1 MTDQGGFDLGGLLQQ
16 AQAMQEQMAAA
27 QEAQAQQVVTGSA
40 GGGKVTVEI
49 TGAGEF
55 NSISIAQDVVD
66 PDDVEMLEDLIL
78 AALRDGS
85 SQVAELQE
93 NSMDSM
99 QMPDLGGLGD
109 LLGGA

>member
-1 MTDQGGFDLGGLLQQ
+1 MTEQGGFDLGGLLQQ
-16 AQAMQEQMAAA
+16 AQAMQQQMEAA
-27 QEAQAQQVVTGSA
+27 QEIQAQQIVTGSA

-49 TGAGEF
+49 TGAGVF
-55 NSISIAQDVVD
+55 NSISIAPDVVD

-85 SQVAELQE
+85 NQVAELQDS
-93 NSMDSM
+93 SMEAM
-99 QMPDLGGLGD
+99 QMPDLGGLGG